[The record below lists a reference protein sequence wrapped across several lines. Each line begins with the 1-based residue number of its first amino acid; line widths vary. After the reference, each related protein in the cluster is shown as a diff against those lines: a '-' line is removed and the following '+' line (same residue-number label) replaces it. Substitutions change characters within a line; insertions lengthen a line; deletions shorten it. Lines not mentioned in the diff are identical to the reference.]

1 MLKYSLGIMV
11 LVILFQVFSKSKNM
25 NLFLPIFF
33 TLLTIVPILLKTDF
47 GLLTIPYIIF
57 LLILWIVFMYKR
69 VRIFARSK
77 SDIY

>member
-1 MLKYSLGIMV
+1 MLKLSLGIMV
-11 LVILFQVFSKSKNM
+11 LVIVIQVLSKSKTM

-33 TLLTIVPILLKTDF
+33 TLLTIVPILLKIDF
-47 GLLTIPYIIF
+47 GLLKIPYIIF
-57 LLILWIVFMYKR
+57 LLILWIVFTYKR